1 MIKEHLYEIEQYMLK
16 NAGVTAHESDHIY
29 RVLNQALIIAKD
41 YNVNEDILVASCLL
55 HDIGRPSQLA
65 DPSIC
70 HAKIGSEMAYEFL
83 KGIGWNEEYCQRVKH
98 CILTHRFRDN
108 LQPETIEAMI
118 LFDADKL
125 DLCGALGIGRTI
137 LYEGKMNYPLD
148 EFLTY
153 YNSKLIKLYDLFY
166 TEKAKR
172 LAEGSKLVLTM
183 FYNALQNQLDQSVA
197 QNWLKNVKRIYDEAE
212 NL

>member
-153 YNSKLIKLYDLFY
+153 LRF
-166 TEKAKR
+166 
-172 LAEGSKLVLTM
+172 VLH
-183 FYNALQNQLDQSVA
+183 
-197 QNWLKNVKRIYDEAE
+197 
-212 NL
+212 

>member
-98 CILTHRFRDN
+98 CN
-108 LQPETIEAMI
+108 
-118 LFDADKL
+118 
-125 DLCGALGIGRTI
+125 
-137 LYEGKMNYPLD
+137 
-148 EFLTY
+148 
-153 YNSKLIKLYDLFY
+153 
-166 TEKAKR
+166 
-172 LAEGSKLVLTM
+172 
-183 FYNALQNQLDQSVA
+183 NALQNQLDQSVA